1 MWVGSVGGQW
11 LYMAW
16 FMVTLGK
23 DGRVER
29 KKRRKVGP
37 RQGQCSGMREG
48 GLGYYEFS
56 LHSGKWDASK
66 GGQCDSDRTT
76 KA

>member
-1 MWVGSVGGQW
+1 MGGQCGW
-11 LYMAW
+11 TRAVYGLVYGDLRKRW
-16 FMVTLGK
+16 RG
-23 DGRVER
+23 ER
-29 KKRRKVGP
+29 RKRRKVGP

-76 KA
+76 NA